1 MKLPLKLAI
10 TVILLGV
17 IVWQLEDLRQV
28 GQLLV
33 RIDPLYVLL
42 ILILNTFDRALMT
55 YKWRRL
61 LRSRGQHLPFFRGLR
76 IYCAAM
82 VWGKFLP
89 ATIGADA
96 VRAFSTSRTGL
107 AASEV
112 VASIVVE
119 RMIGF
124 IAGLLLGLLSLS
136 LLLRLGILDARFN
149 LVWWLWSLSIFATML
164 VFATSLSQTTFDF
177 IHGRLLQ
184 GRLLQGSAG
193 ARVTQRLRKLHLTY
207 LAYRDEKSCLTL
219 FFGLT
224 VVEQFMPILQAWVIA
239 LALGVEVSLLY
250 IAVAVPPAL
259 LISHIPI
266 SIDGLGVFEGAFM
279 LLISLGGV
287 TAAEAIAIA
296 LTGRILELVS
306 WLPWWMAHVIGDGK
320 LRPPKIVV
328 EGG

>member
-1 MKLPLKLAI
+1 MKVPLKLAI
-10 TVILLGV
+10 TVILVGV
-17 IVWQLEDLRQV
+17 IIWQLGDLRQV

-55 YKWRRL
+55 YKWTRL
-61 LRSRGQHLPFFRGLR
+61 LRSRGQHLPFFQGLQ

-124 IAGLLLGLLSLS
+124 IAGLLLGLLSFS
-136 LLLRLGILDARFN
+136 LLLRLGVLDARFN

-177 IHGRLLQ
+177 LHGRLLR
-184 GRLLQGSAG
+184 GLASA
-193 ARVTQRLRKLHLTY
+193 RITQRLRKLHLTY
-207 LAYRDEKSCLTL
+207 LAYRDEKGCLAL

-224 VVEQFMPILQAWVIA
+224 FVEQLIPILQTWVIA
-239 LALGVEVSLLY
+239 LALGVEVSFLSM
-250 IAVAVPPAL
+250 AVAVPPAL

-279 LLISLGGV
+279 LLIALGGV
-287 TAAEAIAIA
+287 TAPAAIAIA
-296 LTGRILELVS
+296 LTGRILEFLS
-306 WLPWWMAHVIGDGK
+306 WLPWWIAHVLGSGK
-320 LRPPKIVV
+320 VRPPTVVV
-328 EGG
+328 ESG

>member
-1 MKLPLKLAI
+1 MKLPLKLVI
-10 TVILLGV
+10 TVILIGV
-17 IVWQLEDLRQV
+17 IVWQLEDLREV
-28 GQLLV
+28 GQVLM
-33 RIDPLYVLL
+33 RIDPRYVLL
-42 ILILNTFDRALMT
+42 VLILNTFDRALMT
-55 YKWRRL
+55 YKWGRL
-61 LRSRGQHLPFFRGLR
+61 LRSRGQHLPFFRGLK

-96 VRAFSTSRTGL
+96 VRALSTSRIGL
-107 AASEV
+107 AANEV

-124 IAGLLLGLLSLS
+124 ISGLSLGLLSLF
-136 LLLRLGILDARFN
+136 LLFRAELLDARFN
-149 LVWWLWSLSIFATML
+149 PVWWLWSVVMLGTM
-164 VFATSLSQTTFDF
+164 VAFATSFSQTAFNF
-177 IHGRLLQ
+177 IYGRLLR
-184 GRLLQGSAG
+184 RLSST
-193 ARVTQRLRKLHLTY
+193 RITQRLRQFHLTY
-207 LAYRDEKSCLTL
+207 LAYRDEKRSLAL

-224 VVEQFMPILQAWVIA
+224 FSEQIIPILQAWVIA
-239 LALGVEVSLLY
+239 LGLGVEVSLLY

-287 TAAEAIAIA
+287 TAPEAIAIA

-328 EGG
+328 EGR

>member
-1 MKLPLKLAI
+1 
-10 TVILLGV
+10 
-17 IVWQLEDLRQV
+17 
-28 GQLLV
+28 
-33 RIDPLYVLL
+33 
-42 ILILNTFDRALMT
+42 
-55 YKWRRL
+55 
-61 LRSRGQHLPFFRGLR
+61 
-76 IYCAAM
+76 M

-107 AASEV
+107 AVNEV

-124 IAGLLLGLLSLS
+124 ISRLLLGLLSFS
-136 LLLRLGILDARFN
+136 LLLRLGFLDARLN
-149 LVWWLWSLSIFATML
+149 LVWWLWSLSTFATML
-164 VFATSLSQTTFDF
+164 VFATSLSQTAFDF
-177 IHGRLLQ
+177 IHGRLLR
-184 GRLLQGSAG
+184 GLTGTRIM
-193 ARVTQRLRKLHLTY
+193 QRLRKLHLTY
-207 LAYRDEKSCLTL
+207 LAYRDKKGCLAL

-224 VVEQFMPILQAWVIA
+224 FVEQIIPILQAWVVA

-259 LISHIPI
+259 LLSHIPI

-320 LRPPKIVV
+320 LRPPKIVP
-328 EGG
+328 EGS

>member
-10 TVILLGV
+10 TVILVGV
-17 IVWQLEDLRQV
+17 IVWQLGDLRQV

-55 YKWRRL
+55 YKWRWL
-61 LRSRGQHLPFFRGLR
+61 LRSRGQHLPFFRGLK

-107 AASEV
+107 AANEV

-136 LLLRLGILDARFN
+136 LLFRLGFLDARFT
-149 LVWWLWSLSIFATML
+149 LVWWLWSLGIFATVL

-177 IHGRLLQ
+177 IYDRLLQ
-184 GRLLQGSAG
+184 GLAG
-193 ARVTQRLRKLHLTY
+193 ARITQRLRKLHLTY
-207 LAYRDEKSCLTL
+207 LAYRDEKCCLAL

-224 VVEQFMPILQAWVIA
+224 FVEQFIPILQAWVIA
-239 LALGVEVSLLY
+239 LGLGVEVSLLH

-259 LISHIPI
+259 LLSHIPI

-287 TAAEAIAIA
+287 TAPEAIAIA
-296 LTGRILELVS
+296 LTGRILEFLA
-306 WLPWWMAHVIGDGK
+306 WLPWWIAHVLGTGK
-320 LRPPKIVV
+320 LRPPEIVA
-328 EGG
+328 ESG